1 MKDFEYGKSTVPEL
15 LMKPVVYEGFHLWKI
30 TVPGLLI
37 KPVVYAG
44 F

>member
-1 MKDFEYGKSTVPEL
+1 MKDFEYGKSTVLGL
-15 LMKPVVYEGFHLWKI
+15 LMKPVVYEGFRLRKI